1 MKYLVYPSVYRSLL
15 EAQIPGIKNAL
26 FKPKNNILS
35 RRKGARS
42 KVKKREEKIS
52 EASEA
57 IIYKER
63 EEDDKPFKD
72 DDHLELPFK

>member
-1 MKYLVYPSVYRSLL
+1 LAICHLTPSVYRSLL
-15 EAQIPGIKNAL
+15 EAQIPSIKNAL

-52 EASEA
+52 EA
-57 IIYKER
+57 ITHKEE